1 MTEIEIGKAKRARR
15 AYSFDDIAIVP
26 SRRTRDPEE
35 VSVAWQIDAYRFE
48 LPILAAPMDSVM
60 SPETA
65 IALGKYGGLGVLNL
79 EGLWTRYEAPEPLLA
94 EVSELQGIEATR
106 RLQEIYAE
114 PIKPELITQRLREI
128 RDAGVTVAGSLSPQ
142 RTKLYAKTVVDAGV
156 DMFVIR
162 GTTVSAE
169 HVSSQAE
176 PLNLK
181 EFIYELDVPVIV
193 GGCATYQ
200 AALHLMRTGAAGVLV
215 GFGGGAAHTTRT
227 VLGVAV
233 PMASAV
239 ADVAAARR
247 DYMDESGGR
256 YVHVIADGSIGK
268 SGDIAKAVAC
278 GADAVMVGSPFARAT
293 DAPGRGFHWGG
304 EAHHPS
310 LPRGQRVEIG
320 TVGTLEE
327 ILFGPSRV
335 ADGTMN
341 IVGALRRAMATTGY
355 TELKEFQRIEVVVS
369 EGPVILTVAAAQ
381 AEAVAGDLAAN
392 DRTAAGLVREA
403 ADRGARVVV
412 LPEAYLTGYDL
423 DVFAGPLPSLV
434 DLPLDALRDA
444 ARDTGAVVVASSALA
459 AEGVATLS
467 SVVVHPDGAVDVPYD
482 KQHLDGDEAR
492 YFTPGDHGASIRVD
506 GLELGL
512 SICYD
517 GCFPEHARAA
527 AEDGAVAY
535 LSSSAYFAGA
545 EHRRDLYYAARA
557 VENGMY
563 VVFAGL
569 TGRCGSRDFS
579 GGSAVYDPEGRPLVR
594 LGTEPGVAVAD
605 LDTDVVDATRAR
617 HTMLADHRDTLGPRD
632 VIRIEG

>member
-65 IALGKYGGLGVLNL
+65 IALGNYGGLGVLNL

-355 TELKEFQRIEVVVS
+355 TELKEFQRIEVVV
-369 EGPVILTVAAAQ
+369 Q
-381 AEAVAGDLAAN
+381 
-392 DRTAAGLVREA
+392 
-403 ADRGARVVV
+403 
-412 LPEAYLTGYDL
+412 
-423 DVFAGPLPSLV
+423 
-434 DLPLDALRDA
+434 
-444 ARDTGAVVVASSALA
+444 
-459 AEGVATLS
+459 
-467 SVVVHPDGAVDVPYD
+467 
-482 KQHLDGDEAR
+482 
-492 YFTPGDHGASIRVD
+492 
-506 GLELGL
+506 
-512 SICYD
+512 
-517 GCFPEHARAA
+517 
-527 AEDGAVAY
+527 
-535 LSSSAYFAGA
+535 
-545 EHRRDLYYAARA
+545 
-557 VENGMY
+557 
-563 VVFAGL
+563 
-569 TGRCGSRDFS
+569 
-579 GGSAVYDPEGRPLVR
+579 
-594 LGTEPGVAVAD
+594 
-605 LDTDVVDATRAR
+605 
-617 HTMLADHRDTLGPRD
+617 
-632 VIRIEG
+632 